1 MNRSISMEG
10 SAMVTLTAHEAKNSF
25 GDTLM
30 KAQKSPVQI
39 TKNGRP
45 VAFVVSV
52 EDYRASEE
60 LKLLYVKEMLVQ
72 AREDIAAGRVEDA
85 DAFFDDLQAGKY
97 D

>member
-1 MNRSISMEG
+1 
-10 SAMVTLTAHEAKNSF
+10 MVTLTAHEAKNSF